1 MPHDDDFELLEQV
14 LADQRLR
21 TVFQPLVDLD
31 SGAVVGYEALTRGP
45 AGTALETPDRLFA
58 AARRHRRLK
67 DLDVACRTTALRTA
81 SEAGLTR
88 PFTLFV
94 NAEPE
99 ALDGWRPAAEHEALG
114 FNIVVE
120 LTERELT
127 ARPAQLL
134 QAVARVR
141 ELGWGVAL
149 DDVGADPAS
158 LALLPLVRP
167 DVVKLDL
174 RLVQDRPTADIAA
187 VVNAVHAEA
196 ERSGTLVLAEGLET
210 ADHVLTARAYGA
222 TIGQGWHFARPGD
235 LPAVGAVTAPTE
247 RETVRISPRRDG
259 RADVSPFDAVA
270 RTRTPRAADKRLLI
284 AVSKHLE
291 AQAHAAGDSAIVL
304 SAFQDVRFL
313 TPATKRRYAAL
324 AESCAFVAAL
334 GEDVPADPLPGVRGG
349 ALTGRDPLL
358 GEWDI
363 AVLGPHFA
371 ACLVARDLGDEGPD
385 MERRFEFVLSHD
397 RELTIRVAGSM
408 MTRVWPEPPVADLP
422 QLPVTRV
429 GALPGPR
436 TPLGEATGTAALSEA
451 LPGHLLDAPLL
462 QRALDAA
469 TTGITVSD
477 ARLPGQPLIWV
488 NSAFARLSGQSAD
501 EVLGRNCRFLQGPGS
516 DPRVIADIS
525 AAIAAG
531 EGIHTRLLN
540 YRQDGTPWWNELS
553 LSPVL
558 DEHGVVTHYI
568 GVQDDVTARV
578 EAEARVTH
586 LAYSDAL
593 TGLANRT
600 RLADALREGLERGR
614 RRGSSTALLFVDLDN
629 FKDVNDR
636 LGHSGGDELLA
647 LVAERLRSV
656 LRADDLLARQGGD
669 EFLVL
674 LTDLP
679 AQASQVAERVASGI
693 VDALRE
699 PFVLDAVTLQVGAS
713 VGVSVVGPGDHGAA
727 AELLLQ
733 RADQAMYAAKRAG
746 RGSWQTLLVGS

>member
-1 MPHDDDFELLEQV
+1 M
-14 LADQRLR
+14 
-21 TVFQPLVDLD
+21 
-31 SGAVVGYEALTRGP
+31 
-45 AGTALETPDRLFA
+45 
-58 AARRHRRLK
+58 
-67 DLDVACRTTALRTA
+67 
-81 SEAGLTR
+81 
-88 PFTLFV
+88 
-94 NAEPE
+94 
-99 ALDGWRPAAEHEALG
+99 
-114 FNIVVE
+114 
-120 LTERELT
+120 
-127 ARPAQLL
+127 
-134 QAVARVR
+134 
-141 ELGWGVAL
+141 
-149 DDVGADPAS
+149 
-158 LALLPLVRP
+158 
-167 DVVKLDL
+167 
-174 RLVQDRPTADIAA
+174 QDRPTADIAA

-422 QLPVTRV
+422 QPPVTRV

-540 YRQDGTPWWNELS
+540 YRQDGTPWWNE
-553 LSPVL
+553 P
-558 DEHGVVTHYI
+558 EPEPG
-568 GVQDDVTARV
+568 ARR
-578 EAEARVTH
+578 ARRRH
-586 LAYSDAL
+586 PLHRRAGRRHR
-593 TGLANRT
+593 TG
-600 RLADALREGLERGR
+600 RGR
-614 RRGSSTALLFVDLDN
+614 
-629 FKDVNDR
+629 
-636 LGHSGGDELLA
+636 
-647 LVAERLRSV
+647 
-656 LRADDLLARQGGD
+656 
-669 EFLVL
+669 
-674 LTDLP
+674 
-679 AQASQVAERVASGI
+679 
-693 VDALRE
+693 
-699 PFVLDAVTLQVGAS
+699 
-713 VGVSVVGPGDHGAA
+713 GPGDPPGVLRRPDRARQPHPARRRPARGARARTPSRRLDRA
-727 AELLLQ
+727 AVRRPRQLQ
-733 RADQAMYAAKRAG
+733 GRQRPARPQRRRRACSRWSPSGCAACCGPTTCWPGRAATSSSCCSPTC
-746 RGSWQTLLVGS
+746 RPRPRRWRSASRPASSTHCASRSCWTP